1 MKEFLTWISTLS
13 PLTLWITFGVVCLLL
28 ILYPNF
34 SKLRRIFSIFFSFRR
49 SRIKDFSWRHAED
62 FFLCTIKGKSYY
74 WNPNGKSFIVEGGKI
89 MLNWHVVGAL
99 RIDIEPI
106 AQNVKGNYLSVI
118 ARQENNVYTLVAHT
132 LWGTKTQELVIPKEL
147 YRTLQTINLSQDGHF
162 SQRPQKLK
170 RKSFLEPAFRGKR
183 FTVKNIR
190 ATFKSVMNVPA
201 MAEKRF
207 YVKPPRTKLEKLRK
221 WNSNEK
227 SSLKKMFFFKPQRFN
242 TIEIE
247 DNEKLIEPKF

>member
-1 MKEFLTWISTLS
+1 MKEFLTWIGTLS

-62 FFLCTIKGKSYY
+62 FYLCTIKGKSYY

-89 MLNWHVVGAL
+89 MLNWYVVGAL

-132 LWGTKTQELVIPKEL
+132 LWGIKTQELVIPKEL

-170 RKSFLEPAFRGKR
+170 RKSFLEPVFRGKR
-183 FTVKNIR
+183 FTVKNLR
-190 ATFKSVMNVPA
+190 ATFKSVMKIPG

-227 SSLKKMFFFKPQRFN
+227 SSLKKMFFFNPQRFN
-242 TIEIE
+242 NIEIE

>member
-1 MKEFLTWISTLS
+1 MKEFLTWIGTLS
-13 PLTLWITFGVVCLLL
+13 PFTLWIIFGVVCLLL

-34 SKLRRIFSIFFSFRR
+34 SKLRRIFSILFSFRR

-62 FFLCTIKGKSYY
+62 FYLCTIKGKSYY

-132 LWGTKTQELVIPKEL
+132 LWGTKTQELVIPKEV

-170 RKSFLEPAFRGKR
+170 RKSFLEPVFRGKR
-183 FTVKNIR
+183 FTVKNLR
-190 ATFKSVMNVPA
+190 ATFKSVMNLPG

-227 SSLKKMFFFKPQRFN
+227 SSLKKMFFFNPQRFN
-242 TIEIE
+242 NVEIE

>member
-1 MKEFLTWISTLS
+1 MKEFLTWIGTLS
-13 PLTLWITFGVVCLLL
+13 PLTLWIIFGVVCFVL

-62 FFLCTIKGKSYY
+62 FYLCTLKGKSYY

-89 MLNWHVVGAL
+89 MLNWNVVGAL
-99 RIDIEPI
+99 RIDVEPV

-118 ARQENNVYTLVAHT
+118 ARQENNVYTLVVHT

-147 YRTLQTINLSQDGHF
+147 YRTLQTVNLSQDGHF

-170 RKSFLEPAFRGKR
+170 RKSFLEPVFRSKR
-183 FTVKNIR
+183 FSIRNLR
-190 ATFKSVMNVPA
+190 ATFKTLIKVPGIS
-201 MAEKRF
+201 ETRF
-207 YVKPPRTKLEKLRK
+207 YAKPPQKRTFYVRN
-221 WNSNEK
+221 WSNNVK
-227 SSLKKMFFFKPQRFN
+227 SYMTKMVFFNPERFN
-242 TIEIE
+242 QIKKI
-247 DNEKLIEPKF
+247 K